1 MALIVIL
8 SVVIAIVSIILLE
21 SKLMKQ
27 FVIILFHYVISC
39 LFVNISSYLF
49 TEADYDDTRVHR
61 PHNCFIHF
69 RPAPSCYKLKTDNV
83 KMIQKRP

>member
-1 MALIVIL
+1 MIL

-21 SKLMKQ
+21 SKPMKQ

-39 LFVNISSYLF
+39 FFVNISSYLF
-49 TEADYDDTRVHR
+49 TEADYDTRGHR

-69 RPAPSCYKLKTDNV
+69 RPAPSCFKLKTENA
-83 KMIQKRP
+83 KMIQKHP